1 MFYSHAEENLK
12 QTTLGKTK
20 LNLQAVVWYTFLI
33 SHLFVVAVRTMIEGV
48 LFLEGGDKN

>member
-20 LNLQAVVWYTFLI
+20 LNLQAVVRYTFLI
-33 SHLFVVAVRTMIEGV
+33 SHLFVVAVRTVIEGV